1 MNNNKI
7 NYIDISSSNSE
18 LVESESERPS
28 KVNPHLI
35 YSKYNKKLN
44 TKNTISDSSI
54 TSSNISINSKNSENN
69 IKREVQIKKATY
81 KNNDLQKELLKLKS
95 DYENLKGE
103 NNILKIEKEKIVKVK
118 NNEIALVNEKLSKL
132 EVQNKKL
139 SSLYENYNN
148 KIEEYTSKVEQYDEL
163 NQKYKL
169 LKNEKDD
176 IIKKN
181 TQLKEQIN
189 SMRGEINE
197 LNEKYSSCKYDND
210 NLRKDK
216 LLLTK
221 TNILQE
227 ENIARLNRQIKSL
240 EEEKAKSEKENKE
253 YIKELTE
260 QTVSMDDVYK
270 SKLKEELSQ
279 MKLKYEN
286 DIQLLKA
293 NYDEISNKKISSLQE
308 QIEEYKS
315 SLSKYDSLL
324 KGKDD
329 TISMLHK
336 EINELHSKSN
346 EDLSSMTI
354 KLNQKIE
361 EYNAKEEQIDK
372 IIALNSILKTENDS
386 LEEKNKLI
394 NEAIIK
400 KENELRNEINNLH
413 AEIAILK
420 EKNSLYESN
429 EKQLSKILTDTL
441 SGYYYNSANDTKL
454 NQCIQIANRVKVL
467 TVDNERL
474 RNLNTQMTTELNS
487 LHEQINLLK
496 GISECST
503 QPNALIV
510 KSLKNSE
517 LKVFELTKENEKKNQ
532 MLAKL
537 TKEKEQYEDKISSL
551 ENDMKTLISNRQ
563 KLTQYENILNSY
575 MNTSEFQ
582 EPSSNSQK
590 VPSWYVKLQS
600 KKKI

>member
-44 TKNTISDSSI
+44 AKNNISDSSI

-69 IKREVQIKKATY
+69 IKREVQMKKVTY
-81 KNNDLQKELLKLKS
+81 KNNDLQKELLKLKAE
-95 DYENLKGE
+95 YENLKGE

-118 NNEIALVNEKLSKL
+118 NNEIALMNEKVSRL
-132 EVQNKKL
+132 ENQNKKL
-139 SSLYENYNN
+139 SLQYEHYDN
-148 KIEEYTSKVEQYDEL
+148 KIEEYTSKVEQYDEIS
-163 NQKYKL
+163 QKYKL
-169 LKNEKDD
+169 LKNERDD
-176 IIKKN
+176 IINKN
-181 TQLKEQIN
+181 AQLKEQID
-189 SMRGEINE
+189 SMRKE
-197 LNEKYSSCKYDND
+197 LNDLNDKYSSCKYDND

-221 TNILQE
+221 AKILQE
-227 ENIARLNRQIKSL
+227 ETIASLNRQIKSL
-240 EEEKAKSEKENKE
+240 EEEKAKNDKENKE

-270 SKLKEELSQ
+270 TKLKEELSQ

-315 SLSKYDSLL
+315 SLSKCDSLL
-324 KGKDD
+324 KEKDN

-336 EINELHSKSN
+336 EINDLHSKSN

-361 EYNAKEEQIDK
+361 EHNAKEEQIDK
-372 IIALNSILKTENDS
+372 IIALNSILKNENDS
-386 LEEKNKLI
+386 LEEKNILI
-394 NEAIIK
+394 KEEMLK
-400 KENELRNEINNLH
+400 KENELRNELNTLH

-429 EKQLSKILTDTL
+429 EKQLTKILTDSL
-441 SGYYYNSANDTKL
+441 SGYYYNPSNDTKL

-474 RNLNTQMTTELNS
+474 KNLNKQMTTELKS

-496 GISECST
+496 GISDCST
-503 QPNALIV
+503 QPNSSIV
-510 KSLKNSE
+510 KSLKESE
-517 LKVFELTKENEKKNQ
+517 LKLFELTKENEKKNQ
-532 MLAKL
+532 TIAKL
-537 TKEKEQYEDKISSL
+537 TKEKSQYEDKISSL

-575 MNTSEFQ
+575 MNTSEL
-582 EPSSNSQK
+582 PSDSQK

-600 KKKI
+600 KKNI

>member
-1 MNNNKI
+1 M
-7 NYIDISSSNSE
+7 
-18 LVESESERPS
+18 
-28 KVNPHLI
+28 
-35 YSKYNKKLN
+35 
-44 TKNTISDSSI
+44 
-54 TSSNISINSKNSENN
+54 
-69 IKREVQIKKATY
+69 
-81 KNNDLQKELLKLKS
+81 
-95 DYENLKGE
+95 
-103 NNILKIEKEKIVKVK
+103 
-118 NNEIALVNEKLSKL
+118 
-132 EVQNKKL
+132 
-139 SSLYENYNN
+139 
-148 KIEEYTSKVEQYDEL
+148 
-163 NQKYKL
+163 
-169 LKNEKDD
+169 
-176 IIKKN
+176 
-181 TQLKEQIN
+181 KEQID
-189 SMRGEINE
+189 SMRREINE

-279 MKLKYEN
+279 IKLKYEN

-293 NYDEISNKKISSLQE
+293 NYDEISNKKILSLQE

-324 KGKDD
+324 KEKDN

-336 EINELHSKSN
+336 EINDLQSKSN

-510 KSLKNSE
+510 KSLKDSE

-532 MLAKL
+532 MLSKL
-537 TKEKEQYEDKISSL
+537 IKEKEQYEDKISSL

-575 MNTSEFQ
+575 MNTSDFQ
-582 EPSSNSQK
+582 EPSSNTQK